1 MYGGHSTTIRRILFS
16 LMPLVFL
23 LAGAEIW
30 FRFNPHED
38 AYATNAGF
46 VAPDPDLIW
55 KLRPTPSGPLAT
67 NELGLRDTA
76 YRADADVKILLLG
89 DSVSW
94 GDGIDDLR
102 RTYPF
107 QLEQQLAFWDRSRS
121 YEIVNASV
129 PGYSTFQQLRY
140 LERDGLALEPDA
152 VVLQFTLN
160 DVVERYRALA
170 QYGGNN
176 FFLGVDTRAAVR
188 GAYGAMLRR
197 SRAFE
202 AAARWLQAGAR
213 HQEEYRV
220 RNLASDEIGP
230 RLERAWE
237 QTIEELAGV
246 RRVCE
251 EHGLPLLVLIAPFR
265 FQVEDPAGLRQPQ
278 DRLIAWAERA
288 GVAHVD
294 VLAYLARAS
303 FPPAAAFN
311 DASHFSELGH
321 GFVAELLFLPVGQL
335 VAAEPAAPRER
346 SSGGAAR

>member
-1 MYGGHSTTIRRILFS
+1 
-16 LMPLVFL
+16 V
-23 LAGAEIW
+23 
-30 FRFNPHED
+30 
-38 AYATNAGF
+38 
-46 VAPDPDLIW
+46 VPDPELIW
-55 KLRPTPSGPLAT
+55 KLRPASSGPLAT

-76 YRADADVKILLLG
+76 YRAGADVKLLLLV

-102 RTYPF
+102 HVYPF
-107 QLEQQLAFWDRSRS
+107 LLEQKLAFWDRSRS

-152 VVLQFTLN
+152 VILQFALN

-176 FFLGVDTRAAVR
+176 FFLGVDTREAVR
-188 GAYGAMLRR
+188 GVYGTLLRR

-202 AAARWLQAGAR
+202 AAARWMQAGAR
-213 HQEEYRV
+213 RQEEYRV
-220 RNLASDEIGP
+220 RNLARDDIGP
-230 RLERAWE
+230 QLERAWE
-237 QTIEELAGV
+237 RTIEELDGV

-251 EHGLPLLVLIAPFR
+251 EHGLPLLLLIAPFR
-265 FQVEDPAGLRQPQ
+265 FQVEDPAALRQPQ
-278 DRLIAWAERA
+278 DRLIAWAQGA
-288 GVAHVD
+288 AVARVD

-321 GFVAELLFLPVGQL
+321 GFVAELLFLPVRRL
-335 VAAEPAAPRER
+335 VGVDPAEPRESAGPR
-346 SSGGAAR
+346 